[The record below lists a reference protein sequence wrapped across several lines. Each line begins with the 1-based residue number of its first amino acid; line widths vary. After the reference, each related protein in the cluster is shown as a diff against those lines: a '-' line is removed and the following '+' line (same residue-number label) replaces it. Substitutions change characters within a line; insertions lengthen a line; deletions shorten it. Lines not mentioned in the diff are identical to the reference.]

1 MSYVQLLQLTQP
13 VATALAGLS
22 GAIAGIAAAIIT
34 ALLLHKNEKRRIKE
48 DREKAI
54 SEDLSEASQNLTI
67 KMAASLHSMCWLTWL
82 ARYGPNRVDQ
92 DRIDLYDEEQHKI
105 LPEIFGYLST
115 VAIIDADIYEKLKP
129 LAYKIFA
136 LDAYIGEACL
146 LLESDPDRMIRELAN
161 AYEAMVT
168 LEVQLPKIISNVV
181 GHRMRAELPAVVDQL
196 GRPQPGSIR

>member
-13 VATALAGLS
+13 VATVLAGLS
-22 GAIAGIAAAIIT
+22 GAIAGIAAAIII

-92 DRIDLYDEEQHKI
+92 DRIDLYDEEQ
-105 LPEIFGYLST
+105 
-115 VAIIDADIYEKLKP
+115 
-129 LAYKIFA
+129 
-136 LDAYIGEACL
+136 
-146 LLESDPDRMIRELAN
+146 
-161 AYEAMVT
+161 
-168 LEVQLPKIISNVV
+168 
-181 GHRMRAELPAVVDQL
+181 
-196 GRPQPGSIR
+196 

>member
-1 MSYVQLLQLTQP
+1 M
-13 VATALAGLS
+13 
-22 GAIAGIAAAIIT
+22 
-34 ALLLHKNEKRRIKE
+34 
-48 DREKAI
+48 
-54 SEDLSEASQNLTI
+54 
-67 KMAASLHSMCWLTWL
+67 
-82 ARYGPNRVDQ
+82 
-92 DRIDLYDEEQHKI
+92 
-105 LPEIFGYLST
+105 LPQRSIST

-146 LLESDPDRMIRELAN
+146 LRESDPDRMIRELVN

-196 GRPQPGSIR
+196 GRRQPGSIR